1 MVVDVVLLLL
11 LPLLVTLMQLILCC
25 EPSGFSVEAAELE
38 LLRGG
43 GGVELHEGVQ

>member
-1 MVVDVVLLLL
+1 MVGVVVVLLLL
-11 LPLLVTLMQLILCC
+11 LLLVTLMQCC

-43 GGVELHEGVQ
+43 CEQNDGMQ